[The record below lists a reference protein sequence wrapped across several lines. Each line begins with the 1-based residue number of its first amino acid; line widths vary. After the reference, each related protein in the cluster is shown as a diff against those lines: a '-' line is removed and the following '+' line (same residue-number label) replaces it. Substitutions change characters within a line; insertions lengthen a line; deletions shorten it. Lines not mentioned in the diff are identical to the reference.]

1 MSDALKHGNAPVTKI
16 FIHCSAT
23 QPDWMEGKPLSSKI
37 AEITRWHK
45 KRGWGTIGYHH
56 VIDRDGTVAE
66 GRDESTPGA
75 HVAGHNTGS
84 IGVCLIGGHGS
95 SENDSFSKNYTTE
108 QEIALFNLIQDIKTR
123 ASITQ
128 IRGHNEVAA
137 KACPGFNVKRWLQ
150 GKPAKPKLTESKTMQ
165 ASAAQIASGAAGG
178 VTAIAA
184 LDGSAQIVILVVCA
198 VVIIAGAWVMR
209 ERIRKWVRETSA

>member
-1 MSDALKHGNAPVTKI
+1 MLKHGNTPVTKV

-56 VIDRDGTVAE
+56 VIDRDGTVAG

-95 SENDSFSKNYTTE
+95 SENDPFSKNYTTE

-165 ASAAQIASGAAGG
+165 ASAIQIASGAGAAA
-178 VTAIAA
+178 TAVGA
-184 LDGSAQIVILVVCA
+184 LDGYAQLVVIGLA
-198 VVIIAGAWVMR
+198 FVIIVAGAWVMR
-209 ERIRKWVRETSA
+209 ERIRKWVRETSS

>member
-1 MSDALKHGNAPVTKI
+1 MINHGSTPVAAI

-23 QPDWMEGKPLSSKI
+23 QPDWMEGQSLSAKV

-45 KRGWGTIGYHH
+45 KRGWGTIGYHW
-56 VIDRDGTVAE
+56 VIDRNGEITK
-66 GRDESTPGA
+66 GRDESMQGA

-84 IGVCLIGGHGS
+84 IGICLIGGHGS
-95 SENDSFSKNYTTE
+95 SENDRFGENYTPE

-123 ASITQ
+123 ANITQ

-150 GKPAKPKLTESKTMQ
+150 GKSAKPKLTESKTVQ
-165 ASAAQIASGAAGG
+165 ASAIQIASGAGAAA
-178 VTAIAA
+178 TAVGA
-184 LDGSAQIVILVVCA
+184 LDGYAQLAIIVLA
-198 VVIIAGAWVMR
+198 FVVIAAGAWIMR
-209 ERIRKWVRETSA
+209 ERIRKWARETSS

>member
-1 MSDALKHGNAPVTKI
+1 MMHGKKPVDTI
-16 FIHCSAT
+16 FVHCAAT
-23 QPDWMEGKPLSSKI
+23 RPEWLAGSPLSEKI
-37 AEITRWHK
+37 KEMTRWHK
-45 KRGWGTIGYHH
+45 AKGWSAIGYHWI
-56 VIDRDGTVAE
+56 IDRDGTVAG
-66 GRDESTPGA
+66 GRDEKTPGA

-95 SENDSFSKNYTTE
+95 SENDPFSKNYTTE

-165 ASAAQIASGAAGG
+165 ASAIQIASGAGAAA
-178 VTAIAA
+178 TAVGA
-184 LDGSAQIVILVVCA
+184 LDGYAQLVVIGLA
-198 VVIIAGAWVMR
+198 FVIIVAGAWIMR
-209 ERIRKWVRETSA
+209 ERIRKWVKETGA